1 MTPSHVTMSYT
12 LQLGWSDH
20 LVTKTLAV
28 RGEKFRNPVPIDEY
42 QIGSYIAW
50 NNIIKEAQV

>member
-28 RGEKFRNPVPIDEY
+28 REEKFRNPAPVDEH
-42 QIGSYIAW
+42 QMGPYIAW
-50 NNIIKEAQV
+50 KNIIKEAQV